1 MLPSPEI
8 EAMTAQMK
16 AVILRDSEGYFD
28 GPQESKDLQ
37 ITVRVACEVF
47 AFLKQSSDLL
57 SWLRPNTWLK
67 QSVQDSIGFSQ
78 WLRPGLS
85 DWLKVVRRLRREVAR
100 DFP

>member
-47 AFLKQSSDLL
+47 GVFEAVK
-57 SWLRPNTWLK
+57 
-67 QSVQDSIGFSQ
+67 
-78 WLRPGLS
+78 
-85 DWLKVVRRLRREVAR
+85 
-100 DFP
+100 